1 MIRSHLLGA
10 LLCTWF
16 AAACAQT
23 PSRAP
28 FSPSQLKDFP
38 RSTLTVQ
45 RQTGRDTFQIW
56 IADTPARHQQG
67 LMWIR
72 ELPADHGML
81 FVLQPVREMNMW
93 MKNTYVPLDMLF
105 IASDGRILNIAHS
118 TKPLSTDIVSSGAV
132 VGGVVEILAGEA
144 RRRGIQVGDR
154 VIHPLLSGNPT
165 R

>member
-1 MIRSHLLGA
+1 MNRSQ
-10 LLCTWF
+10 LLCAVLCIWF

-23 PSRAP
+23 PGKSAFAP
-28 FSPSQLKDFP
+28 TQLKDFP

-45 RQTGRDTFQIW
+45 RQNGRDTFQIW
-56 IADTPARHQQG
+56 IADTPQRHQQG

-81 FVLQPVREMNMW
+81 FILQPTREMNMW

-105 IASDGRILNIAHS
+105 VAPDGRILNIAHN
-118 TKPLSTDIVSSGAV
+118 TKPLSTDIVSSGVV
-132 VGGVVEILAGEA
+132 VGGVVEILAGESK
-144 RRRGIQVGDR
+144 RRGIQIGDR
-154 VIHPLLSGNPT
+154 VIHPLLAGPGS